1 VPTAFSAHPD
11 PFLASTPRS
20 WVEAGYTVSRW
31 SEMPQGGHF
40 AAMEVPDLFV
50 SALRSWIRDQ
60 ASDRHLSGTA
70 CIVVLRFG
78 LL

>member
-1 VPTAFSAHPD
+1 
-11 PFLASTPRS
+11 
-20 WVEAGYTVSRW
+20 
-31 SEMPQGGHF
+31 MPQGGHF
-40 AAMEVPDLFV
+40 AAMEVPDPFV